1 MEKEQIKNL
10 LGSYGLKPNFTYGQN
25 FLLDDGVLD
34 TMLKVAKVSKEDS
47 ILEIGPGV
55 GNLTKKLCETAGFV
69 LSVEKDPKFLP
80 ILKAVKKQYKNLRFE
95 IDDILK
101 FNFTK
106 ALEEFGLS
114 AGEVGSGNLDYKVV
128 ANIPYY
134 VTGKILQVF
143 LNAQHK
149 PISIT
154 VLVQK
159 EVARNITAKQGD
171 LSVLPISVQLYGEPK
186 LVEVVPS
193 ESFYPEPKVDSAIL
207 HIELFKKPKFV
218 LKDEKK
224 FFSIVKAC
232 FAGKRKQIHNT
243 LVNNLRLEKETVL
256 ELLKKNKIDPTA
268 RPQDLSIQDWI
279 NLTAGVEKL
288 KIKN

>member
-1 MEKEQIKNL
+1 MDIQVLKNL
-10 LGSYGLKPNFTYGQN
+10 MRNNKIKPNFTYGQN

-47 ILEIGPGV
+47 VLEIGPGV

-80 ILKAVKKQYKNLRFE
+80 ILKALKKEYKNLRFE
-95 IDDILK
+95 IDDILE
-101 FNFTK
+101 FNFAK
-106 ALEEFGLS
+106 ALEEFDSDRVQTSGLS
-114 AGEVGSGNLDYKVV
+114 YKVV

-149 PISIT
+149 PSSIT

-207 HIELFKKPKFV
+207 HIDLFKKPRFV

-243 LVNNLRLEKETVL
+243 LVNNLRLEKEKVL
-256 ELLKKNKIDPTA
+256 EVLKQNKIDPVA
-268 RPQDLSIQDWI
+268 RPQDLSIQNWI
-279 NLTAGVEKL
+279 DLTNSLES
-288 KIKN
+288 

>member
-69 LSVEKDPKFLP
+69 LSVEKDPKFYPL
-80 ILKAVKKQYKNLRFE
+80 LKAIKKQHKNLRFE

-101 FNFTK
+101 FNFSK
-106 ALEEFGLS
+106 ALEEFDSDRVQTFGLS
-114 AGEVGSGNLDYKVV
+114 YKVV

-143 LNAQHK
+143 LNTTHK
-149 PISIT
+149 PTSIT

-159 EVARNITAKQGD
+159 EVAKNITAKQGD

-207 HIELFKKPKFV
+207 HIDLFKKPRFV

-243 LVNNLRLEKETVL
+243 LVNNLRLEKEKVL
-256 ELLKKNKIDPTA
+256 EVLKQNKIDPSV
-268 RPQDLSIQDWI
+268 RPQDLSIQNWI
-279 NLTAGVEKL
+279 DLTNSLE
-288 KIKN
+288 